1 MYFSVHPAQRDAF
14 FRQTPKRAKEA
25 SAVRFMEST
34 LLHDDRFRSR
44 ACIIQSK
51 TMTLLSQA
59 IPAIETEEG
68 NERMLK
74 VIEKLMD
81 KGENLTPEE
90 EKLLKLLTKLVEDFE
105 ERYYHPRDATPL
117 EVLQH
122 LMESREVK
130 QTHLW
135 EVFGSKGI
143 ASEVLNGKRGIS
155 KTHARALADYFHVPA
170 DLFI

>member
-1 MYFSVHPAQRDAF
+1 MDPTRY
-14 FRQTPKRAKEA
+14 KR
-25 SAVRFMEST
+25 
-34 LLHDDRFRSR
+34 
-44 ACIIQSK
+44 
-51 TMTLLSQA
+51 LLSQTM
-59 IPAIETEEG
+59 PVVIETEAE

-81 KGENLTPEE
+81 KGENLSPEE
-90 EKLLKLLTKLVEDFE
+90 EKLLRLLTRLVEDFE
-105 ERYYHPRDATPL
+105 ERFYHPRDATPL

-122 LMESREVK
+122 LMESREIK

-155 KTHARALADYFHVPA
+155 KTHARALAEYFHVPA

>member
-1 MYFSVHPAQRDAF
+1 M
-14 FRQTPKRAKEA
+14 K
-25 SAVRFMEST
+25 
-34 LLHDDRFRSR
+34 
-44 ACIIQSK
+44 
-51 TMTLLSQA
+51 LLSQA
-59 IPAIETEEG
+59 IPTIETEEE
-68 NERMLK
+68 NECMLK

-81 KGENLTPEE
+81 KGENLSSEE
-90 EKLLKLLTKLVEDFE
+90 EKLLKPLTRLVQDFE
-105 ERYYHPRDATPL
+105 EQFYHPRDASPL

-122 LMESREVK
+122 LMESRGVK

-155 KTHARALADYFHVPA
+155 KTHAKALAEFFRVPA

>member
-1 MYFSVHPAQRDAF
+1 MR
-14 FRQTPKRAKEA
+14 
-25 SAVRFMEST
+25 AVRSIDPT
-34 LLHDDRFRSR
+34 RYKR
-44 ACIIQSK
+44 
-51 TMTLLSQA
+51 LLSRTMPV
-59 IPAIETEEG
+59 IIETEEE

-81 KGENLTPEE
+81 KGEDLSPEE
-90 EKLLKLLTKLVEDFE
+90 EKLLKLLTRLVEDFE
-105 ERYYHPRDATPL
+105 ERYYRPRNATPL

-122 LMESREVK
+122 LMESRDVK

-135 EVFGSKGI
+135 EVFGSKGV

-155 KTHARALADYFHVPA
+155 KSQARALADYFHVSA

>member
-1 MYFSVHPAQRDAF
+1 MEAIRKPIRRINPARY
-14 FRQTPKRAKEA
+14 KR
-25 SAVRFMEST
+25 
-34 LLHDDRFRSR
+34 
-44 ACIIQSK
+44 
-51 TMTLLSQA
+51 LLSQTM
-59 IPAIETEEG
+59 PVVIETEAE

-74 VIEKLMD
+74 VIEKIMD
-81 KGENLTPEE
+81 KGEKLSPEE
-90 EKLLKLLTKLVEDFE
+90 EKLLKLLTRLVEDFE

-117 EVLQH
+117 EVLHH
-122 LMESREVK
+122 LMESRSTK

-155 KTHARALADYFHVPA
+155 KTHARALAEYFHVPA

>member
-1 MYFSVHPAQRDAF
+1 MTRTIRRIDPARY
-14 FRQTPKRAKEA
+14 KR
-25 SAVRFMEST
+25 
-34 LLHDDRFRSR
+34 
-44 ACIIQSK
+44 
-51 TMTLLSQA
+51 LLSQA
-59 IPAIETEEG
+59 MPVIIETEAE
-68 NERMLK
+68 NERMLR
-74 VIEKLMD
+74 VVEQLMD
-81 KGENLTPEE
+81 KGESLSPEE
-90 EKLLKLLTKLVEDFE
+90 EKLLKLLTRLVEDFE
-105 ERYYHPRDATPL
+105 ERYYHPKDATPL

-155 KTHARALADYFHVPA
+155 KTHAKALAEYFRAPA